1 MPLFP
6 PGGFFSL
13 TSRSKVHIIERLTG
27 SSAAGSAL
35 GSGPRGREF
44 ESPLSDHER
53 KMHLRVRLF
62 LLLDSGTPGLLHLNH
77 RLKAAAPRSG
87 GAAGSSSLLSP
98 TTKERCTFGC
108 VFFLLLGSGTPGLL
122 HLNHRPK
129 AAALRSGG
137 AAGSFPLSPMA
148 KGKKGNRGAIETGRW
163 PVSVPVCV
171 SAVRQHR
178 PSESP
183 LSDHNKKAVASA
195 TAFFNEIRL

>member
-44 ESPLSDHER
+44 KSPLSDHER

-62 LLLDSGTPGLLHLNH
+62 LLL
-77 RLKAAAPRSG
+77 
-87 GAAGSSSLLSP
+87 
-98 TTKERCTFGC
+98 E
-108 VFFLLLGSGTPGLL
+108 SGTPGLL

-129 AAALRSGG
+129 AAAPRSGG
-137 AAGSFPLSPMA
+137 AAGSFPLSPTA
-148 KGKKGNRGAIETGRW
+148 KGKKGQSRSDRNRPVACFGAR
-163 PVSVPVCV
+163 
-171 SAVRQHR
+171 VRVGGAAA
-178 PSESP
+178 PSERVSSLRPRKKDAPSGASFFVIGQRDSRP
-183 LSDHNKKAVASA
+183 LARASA
-195 TAFFNEIRL
+195 ASSTG